1 MQLLLFKA
9 SFLQHVLEVIWHQLD
24 VVGLSDWV
32 KACVVLLCEL
42 LGL

>member
-24 VVGLSDWV
+24 VVGLGDWV
-32 KACVVLLCEL
+32 EACVVLLCEL